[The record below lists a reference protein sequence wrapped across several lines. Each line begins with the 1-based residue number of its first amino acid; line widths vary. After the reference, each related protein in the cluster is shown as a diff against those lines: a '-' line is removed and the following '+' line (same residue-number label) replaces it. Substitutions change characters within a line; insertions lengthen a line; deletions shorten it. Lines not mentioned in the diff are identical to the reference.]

1 MRGLATTAQAV
12 AFAEGVA
19 GLHRTG
25 GLPGTL
31 ASIIE
36 PTLAASDEAA
46 ATSFWVRLTEILTV
60 EELEAV
66 QAVTGGGARE
76 RINPVTLRFDR
87 ELLMRLRVYQ
97 AAHASTLS
105 EAARDIVRV
114 GLDALGY

>member
-1 MRGLATTAQAV
+1 MRGLATVEQAV
-12 AFAEGVA
+12 AFAESVA
-19 GLHRTG
+19 ALHRSG

-31 ASIIE
+31 ASIVE
-36 PTLAASDEAA
+36 PTLAASDEVV
-46 ATSFWVRLTEILTV
+46 ATAFWGRLTEVLNG
-60 EELEAV
+60 EELDAV
-66 QAVTGGGARE
+66 QAQIGGGARE

-87 ELLMRLRVYQ
+87 DLLMRLRVYQ